1 MGALS
6 AAEVRYIEAG
16 IAQDLRSDGRSRT
29 DYRNISI
36 DTGVI
41 PQVDL
46 SLQSTCF
53 LNEGGI
59 EIAVLPVTK

>member
-29 DYRNISI
+29 DYRSISI
-36 DTGVI
+36 DTSVI

-46 SLQSTCF
+46 SPQLTCF
-53 LNEGGI
+53 
-59 EIAVLPVTK
+59 